1 MAYQMNQIKLLSWKT
16 VYGDYENKHNCV
28 IDGYDFRR
36 LPDTDIDASLLLV
49 WCNDESTEF
58 DK

>member
-1 MAYQMNQIKLLSWKT
+1 MYD
-16 VYGDYENKHNCV
+16 DYENKHNCV

-36 LPDTDIDASLLLV
+36 LSDIDVNNSLLLV
-49 WCNDESTEF
+49 WNSDESTGY